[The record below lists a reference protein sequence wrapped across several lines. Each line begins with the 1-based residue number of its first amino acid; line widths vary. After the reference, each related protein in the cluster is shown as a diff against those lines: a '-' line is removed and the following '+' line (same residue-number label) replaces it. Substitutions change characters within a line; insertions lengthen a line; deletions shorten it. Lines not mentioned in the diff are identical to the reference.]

1 MGGNSPS
8 PRHRRAAVAETNYIA
23 LFYSHF
29 GATRYSRLLT
39 NAGWENRMCPVPRS
53 LSSSCGTCVRYAGP
67 APCPTPDIPEEVEKI
82 VEVREGA
89 SSRYTTVYEFED

>member
-1 MGGNSPS
+1 MANTS
-8 PRHRRAAVAETNYIA
+8 YIA

-67 APCPTPDIPEEVEKI
+67 APCPMQDIPEEVEKI
-82 VEVREGA
+82 VEVHEGEDP
-89 SSRYTTVYEFED
+89 RYVTVYEFED